1 MAGYIESWGRG
12 IDIMMKGCKE
22 YGLPEPVIAEEQGGI
37 SVSFLKDIYTE
48 EYLKSFDLSDR
59 QTRAVLYV
67 KENGEITNAIYQH
80 INKISKAVATT
91 DLSDLVGRKLIE
103 KVGTTGKGTK
113 YTLPA
118 KGL

>member
-12 IDIMMKGCKE
+12 INIMMNACEE
-22 YGLPEPVIAEEQGGI
+22 YGLPEPIIAEEQGGV
-37 SVSFLKDIYTE
+37 SVSFLKNIYTE
-48 EYLKSFDLSDR
+48 EYLKSFNLSDR
-59 QTRAVLYV
+59 QTKAILYI
-67 KENGEITNAIYQH
+67 KENGEITNAIYQD

-91 DLSDLVGRKLIE
+91 DLSDLVSQKLIQ
-103 KVGTTGKGTK
+103 KIGTTGKGTK

>member
-12 IDIMMKGCKE
+12 IDIMMNACEE

-48 EYLKSFDLSDR
+48 EYLKSFNLSDR
-59 QTRAVLYV
+59 QTRAVLYI
-67 KENGEITNAIYQH
+67 KEKGEITKAIYQD

-91 DLSDLVGRKLIE
+91 DLSGLVSRKLIQ

-113 YTLPA
+113 YILPV